1 MIKELVTYV
10 TTHLIDKPENMVI
23 TEVSTDQTLVIKL
36 RVDAEDRGK
45 IIGKEGKMARA
56 IRTLVH
62 AAASKEGKRIILEI
76 VD

>member
-1 MIKELVTYV
+1 MLKDLVLYIAKQLV
-10 TTHLIDKPENMVI
+10 DKPENVVVNESFADQAVI
-23 TEVSTDQTLVIKL
+23 LKL

-45 IIGKEGKMARA
+45 VIGKEGKMARA

-62 AAASKEGKRIILEI
+62 AAAIKEGKRAILEI